1 MTALFAVELAG
12 DENYCQVVQRKAG
25 FYIVDFEGV
34 EFDMYPMA
42 KVFGPFVSSQAADD
56 YWAKYLSSGYSAE
69 SGILF
74 MKEEEV

>member
-1 MTALFAVELAG
+1 ME
-12 DENYCQVVQRKAG
+12 D
-25 FYIVDFEGV
+25 
-34 EFDMYPMA
+34 
-42 KVFGPFVSSQAADD
+42 ADD